1 MRHEKLV
8 NECGECITRGTFF
21 IASQKDRNSFLHG
34 VLTSILS
41 DPADD
46 RFALYVEHQQPVIA
60 VCVYIEGL
68 KLFRNLERS
77 YWNAERIREFS
88 QAHRICHG
96 SQLITAR
103 ERICAH
109 ALRLPLAARTNSME
123 LDGGFS
129 FSRLHILS
137 VAWVSQYAV

>member
-1 MRHEKLV
+1 M
-8 NECGECITRGTFF
+8 
-21 IASQKDRNSFLHG
+21 
-34 VLTSILS
+34 S

-46 RFALYVEHQQPVIA
+46 GFALYVEHQQPEIA
-60 VCVYIEGL
+60 VCIFSEGL

-77 YWNAERIREFS
+77 YWNAKRIREFS

-103 ERICAH
+103 ERIGAH